1 MKTLVSAALL
11 TVLAGTSAAF
21 ALQPIEGSI
30 ENGGYTDKAPAY
42 SIVNH
47 RFYDRFGN
55 DQAETYRVS
64 SDGSLE
70 LVSRVQIEN

>member
-21 ALQPIEGSI
+21 AIQPIPGSI
-30 ENGGYTDKAPAY
+30 ETGYTDKAPAG
-42 SIVNH
+42 SIVDH

-55 DQAETYRVS
+55 DQVETYQVKA
-64 SDGSLE
+64 DGSLQ
-70 LVSRVQIEN
+70 LLSRDQLEN